1 MNMKRLFIGAA
12 ALLISFTLVAEV
24 TTGEDAKLVANGWLK
39 DNASAFGTL
48 GAFKSVRAETDANGA
63 TLWHWVIFEKGA
75 AILAPDTEI
84 EPVIAVLPGC
94 DGTLPANHPMRA
106 LLMRDLPQRLAHA
119 RAVAVQ
125 GAPANGGKTLMAAPK
140 SAMASKWARLKK
152 RGEQSSRPMLMAAG
166 AYSVERPA
174 TIVRWLDGWNEE
186 NDAIR
191 CWTQEDP
198 FNMYTP
204 LSSPFQLPS
213 VVGCVATA
221 GASVLH
227 YFRIPGCDSNIVSKC
242 TVDKVTTE
250 KPDGTK
256 VTEGEITLATKG
268 GVYDWSLFDM
278 TEEERMAL
286 VTPPE
291 GEGEE
296 VEEVDEEGGEEEGEE
311 EEEPLDPLA
320 ELVGRVSYDVGVLS
334 HMNYTFMA
342 SGAFGFDLATA
353 LRKHFS
359 LPSARYVN
367 AYGSNGGN
375 TSPIDSRFYPNLVYN
390 QIRAGSPVI
399 FGIQSTATAGAGHEV
414 VACGYGIDTESTDYT
429 YIFCGW
435 AGTGDAW
442 YALPHI
448 DTKATTDGSAAHYDV
463 IGEMITMLST
473 NSCTVP
479 LVGRIVDIEGVPV
492 TNACLKLSDG
502 TEVRSDTNGYWAVRI
517 DPSCASRV
525 IYDPVGDPHAFKV
538 GDAAFTPGSF
548 TDDGMRDAVSAQTL
562 AESLPE
568 EMEIVIDRAAL
579 GKEMA
584 LYGDYEPAARQALA
598 EGKLL
603 YVLGGTDEA
612 AVKRLLNEFRTV
624 SNDAFRASCVF
635 WQVNADQYRL
645 LADAYLVN
653 GLVDPRVFDPYSRL
667 SADNGAWAG
676 SAEDWSGADRRG
688 VVSLWLT
695 GEDVLLTDPVGSGKY
710 TLMVAYKDDKTNA
723 LNSALADWSVDD
735 ATKASVS
742 QGRLM
747 PVRLATGSV
756 TVTAEAILFG
766 EPCSADKAVVLSD
779 GPCRIVG
786 GCRTN
791 TCVIALDDEVNV
803 TTNAILIAQ
812 NANSNPGYNRSG
824 DDPVVES
831 IYYGNAFTFESNATY
846 ERKNRYVFRCVGL
859 ELNGENVADFDGDA
873 GSPVRF
879 ACAITQAV
887 NRVGW
892 IWKTEKYYVAMNAQ
906 KEGGCK
912 LDQQSGYYFN
922 GSNLVVS
929 ARCGTGV
936 NASDEWVTIW
946 RGCDADEVGVSNAT
960 VKVDRIRDIYVW
972 AVNLSDDS
980 VTNTVTVAE
989 TNGLKVA
996 KGFKIELVSV
1006 GEDDYGDPLY
1016 NVKVVRHDS
1025 PEPEF
1030 VEPGPIAFTSIEK
1043 VDGEWVLVATNAT
1056 QWCEYSLVSG
1066 TAFPTNS
1073 WEEGEWAQSTDPTGP
1088 ITYRVPVADDEPVRF
1103 WVIRARPGE
1112 KPAE

>member
-12 ALLISFTLVAEV
+12 ALLISFTLFAEV

-39 DNASAFGTL
+39 DNASAFGAL

-63 TLWHWVIFEKGA
+63 TLWHWVIFEKGV

-84 EPVIAVLPGC
+84 EPMIAVLPGC

-106 LLMRDLPQRLAHA
+106 LLLRDLPQRLAHVK
-119 RAVAVQ
+119 AVAAQAV
-125 GAPANGGKTLMAAPK
+125 PANGSKTLMAAPK
-140 SAMASKWARLKK
+140 SAMASKWARLRK
-152 RGEQSSRPMLMAAG
+152 RGEQSSRPMLMAAN

-191 CWTQEDP
+191 CWTQENP
-198 FNMYTP
+198 FNLYTP
-204 LSSPFQLPS
+204 LSEGPLGPTPS

-242 TVDKVTTE
+242 TVDKTTTE

-256 VTEGEITLATKG
+256 VTEGEVTLATKG

-296 VEEVDEEGGEEEGEE
+296 VEEIDEEGGEEEEGEE

-353 LRKHFS
+353 LRKYFS

-375 TSPIDSRFYPNLVYN
+375 TSPIDSRYYPNLVYN
-390 QIRAGSPVI
+390 QIRGGSPVI

-435 AGTGDAW
+435 AGLGDAW

-584 LYGDYEPAARQALA
+584 IYGDYEPAARQALA

-667 SADNGAWAG
+667 SADNGAWTG
-676 SAEDWSGADRRG
+676 AEDWSGTDRG
-688 VVSLWLT
+688 AESLWLA
-695 GEDVLLTDPVGSGKY
+695 GDDVLLTDPVGSGKY
-710 TLMVAYKDDKTNA
+710 TLMVAYKDGVTNA
-723 LNSALADWSVDD
+723 LGSALADWSVDD
-735 ATKASVS
+735 GAKASVN
-742 QGRLM
+742 QGWLR
-747 PVRLATGSV
+747 PVQSKTGSV

-791 TCVIALDDEVNV
+791 TCIIALDDEVNV

-812 NANSNPGYNRSG
+812 NAKSNPGYNRSG

-831 IYYGNAFTFESNATY
+831 TDYGNAFTFESNATY

-859 ELNGENVADFDGDA
+859 ELNGEKVADFGDDA

-879 ACAITQAV
+879 VCAITQAV

-906 KEGGCK
+906 KEGGCM
-912 LDQQSGYYFN
+912 LDQQSGYYDN

-996 KGFKIELVSV
+996 KGFKVELVSV
-1006 GEDDYGDPLY
+1006 GKDDYGDPLY
-1016 NVKVVRHDS
+1016 NVKVVRHDAPDPVIVHPVPVKFKS
-1025 PEPEF
+1025 ITEVVEGEWELVVTNTVPYANYRLLSTDDLLKGFVNTGDWVQVLTEPE
-1030 VEPGPIAFTSIEK
+1030 
-1043 VDGEWVLVATNAT
+1043 WVTTNAT
-1056 QWCEYSLVSG
+1056 GSAGAMFWKV
-1066 TAFPTNS
+1066 
-1073 WEEGEWAQSTDPTGP
+1073 EWAD
-1088 ITYRVPVADDEPVRF
+1088 
-1103 WVIRARPGE
+1103 GE